1 MHPIVSELI
10 ATYRETVQPK
20 MCGLPMY
27 NAALRIEAVGFAL
40 RDGRLSGVLLTP
52 WCMNLVL
59 LPDESDA
66 WHKLPPGKTVAVEFP
81 SGNHSCLLSAV
92 EGVVPHL
99 SLPLFTTVQDFAD
112 QDTARRVALEA
123 LRLLYLDA
131 TDKQSAGAGD
141 ASQGGHK
148 SGRTMSRRDLLSL

>member
-1 MHPIVSELI
+1 MDPMVDKLLVV
-10 ATYRETVQPK
+10 YRETVQPK

-27 NAALRIEAVGFAL
+27 NARLRIEAVGFEL
-40 RDGRLSGVLLTP
+40 RDGRLCGVLLTP

-59 LPDESDA
+59 LPDESDE
-66 WHKLPPGKTVAVEFP
+66 WHKLPHGKTIDVEFP
-81 SGNHSCLLSAV
+81 SGRHSCLLSSV
-92 EGVVPHL
+92 EGIVPHL

-112 QDTARRVALEA
+112 QDTARQVAEET

-131 TDKQSAGAGD
+131 NDDQPV
-141 ASQGGHK
+141 SQDGSR